1 MRARLLVSFA
11 IVTLTGAAALA
22 IAIRVMVPT
31 LFDEKTRAGRGGPT
45 GTAGGVGQSTAVQ
58 HDAVVSA
65 VNTAMVI
72 ALGASLLC
80 STLIAVVLSK
90 RNLRNLDRM
99 RAGTRRLAMGHYD
112 TRIDRPTEPEL
123 AVLADDINHLAAA
136 LAASEQRR
144 AALIGDVA
152 HEMRTPLT
160 TISGYLEGMRDGL
173 FDPAEV
179 SATLHVEVA
188 RLHNLARDLAAVSRS
203 EENGLALERRPD
215 DLVAVLG
222 IVLDRLRHQFAAAGV
237 QLTIQ
242 APAHLPAT
250 IDRERLVQAFS
261 NLVGNALAYT
271 PAGGQVRVIA
281 RADGDH
287 CVVQVSDTG
296 RGIAAGD
303 LERVFERFFRADPH
317 DHSGGTGIGLTITRS
332 VVEAHGGSIVARS
345 EGLGRGSTFEVS
357 LPAR

>member
-31 LFDEKTRAGRGGPT
+31 LYDEKTRAGRGGPT
-45 GTAGGVGQSTAVQ
+45 GAAGGDAQTAAVQ

-72 ALGASLLC
+72 ALAASLLC
-80 STLIAVVLSK
+80 SALIAVMLSK

-123 AVLADDINHLAAA
+123 AVLADDINHLAAT

-160 TISGYLEGMRDGL
+160 TISGYLEGMNDGL
-173 FDPAEV
+173 FTPAEV
-179 SATLHVEVA
+179 GSTLRVEVA
-188 RLHNLARDLAAVSRS
+188 RLHSLARDLAAVSRS
-203 EENGLALERRPD
+203 EENGLSLERQPD
-215 DLVAVLG
+215 DLVAVLS
-222 IVLDRLRHQFAAAGV
+222 IVVERLRHQFDAAHVGI
-237 QLTIQ
+237 TFE
-242 APAHLPAT
+242 APSPIPMT
-250 IDRERLVQAFS
+250 IDRERMVQAFT
-261 NLVGNALAYT
+261 NVIGNALAYT
-271 PAGGQVRVIA
+271 PAGGSVLVVA
-281 RADGDH
+281 RRHGDH
-287 CVVQVSDTG
+287 GVVHVTDTG
-296 RGIAAGD
+296 RGIAAED
-303 LERVFERFFRADPH
+303 LQRVFERFYRADPH
-317 DHSGGTGIGLTITRS
+317 DHSGGTGIGLTISRA

-345 EGLGRGSTFEVS
+345 DGLGRGTTFEVT